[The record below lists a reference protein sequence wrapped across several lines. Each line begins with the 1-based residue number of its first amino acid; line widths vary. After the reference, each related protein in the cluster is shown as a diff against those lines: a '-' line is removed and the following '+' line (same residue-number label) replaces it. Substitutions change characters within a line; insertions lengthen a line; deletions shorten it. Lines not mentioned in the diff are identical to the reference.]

1 LLSVASC
8 LLPLACCLFSLPG
21 CAVWDGLTAAQ
32 QHEEAER
39 NWAAVRAKVKYQL
52 AAKQFDAGRIDAA
65 AISAREA
72 LGLDPTLADAHVLL
86 CRALL
91 EKGDLAGARA
101 VLTAAEAAGI
111 RTPETLYMLGVIA
124 ERSEDSAQALR
135 YYTEAR
141 SLDPG
146 DPDYLVAQ
154 AECLVALGRP
164 EEAAQL
170 VTAAL
175 DGSEPRPP
183 ALDVPMES
191 GGQGSGRA
199 ELSSTDRP
207 TRGSATADLEVS
219 LYPDAGREAGRRP
232 GREPPG
238 PLRKLDNDGT
248 IDALLGNILLVMGDD
263 PGALAAF
270 RRAMPLLSRQDL
282 FCEQYGLL
290 LFRMG
295 YLAEALSV
303 LGPLHDRQGAEA
315 AGPVVRALAQC
326 NLELGRLDAAGDV
339 LSPWLRDH
347 PGDAAAWLLQA
358 GVALRRDDPAAAQH
372 DADTARRL
380 APGQVSAH
388 LVYACASRRLAEPD
402 EALTSLQRCLQ
413 LDPDNVWAH
422 CLLAQVLSDAQRLEE
437 ADEHW
442 RRALQI
448 DPHCEPARRALE
460 RSSTLDVPVKG
471 SSSEL

>member
-1 LLSVASC
+1 LPIALC
-8 LLPLACCLFSLPG
+8 LTSLPG
-21 CAVWDGLTAAQ
+21 CAAWDGLTHAQ
-32 QHEEAER
+32 QHDEAER
-39 NWAAVRAKVKYQL
+39 NWAAVRAKVKHQL
-52 AAKQFDAGRIDAA
+52 ASRQFDGGQIDAA

-111 RTPETLYMLGVIA
+111 RTPEILYMLGVIA
-124 ERSEDSAQALR
+124 ERSDDPAQALKF
-135 YYTEAR
+135 YTEAR
-141 SLDPG
+141 SKDPG
-146 DPDYLVAQ
+146 DPDCLVAE

-170 VTAAL
+170 VLAAL
-175 DGSEPRPP
+175 DGSEPRP
-183 ALDVPMES
+183 
-191 GGQGSGRA
+191 SGRA
-199 ELSSTDRP
+199 EPFPADRP
-207 TRGSATADLEVS
+207 TRGSATADSEFS
-219 LYPDAGREAGRRP
+219 RYPDAGREADQ
-232 GREPPG
+232 

-248 IDALLGNILLVMGDD
+248 IDALLGNILLLIGDD
-263 PGALAAF
+263 QGALAAF
-270 RRAMPLLSRQDL
+270 RRAMPLLSGQDL

-295 YLAEALSV
+295 YMAEALSV
-303 LGPLHDRQGAEA
+303 LGPLHDRQGPEA

-339 LSPWLRDH
+339 LTPWLRDH
-347 PGDAAAWLLQA
+347 PNDDDAWLLQA
-358 GVALRRDDPAAAQH
+358 GVALRRGDPAAAQH

-380 APGQVSAH
+380 APGQVSAY

-402 EALTSLQRCLQ
+402 EALASLQRCLQ

-437 ADEHW
+437 AAEHW

-448 DPHCEPARRALE
+448 DPRCEPARRALGE
-460 RSSTLDVPVKG
+460 S